1 MVADKGKKTES
12 GPEEP
17 EDLENFENL
26 GEVTIT
32 LGLEE
37 LSAINL
43 LRQEDESAMDVIRRA
58 LQDSLEYGV
67 MKHVLSSVDSR
78 IAELSNRYKT
88 TKSSII
94 NFRYDVGSG
103 LRSPEEL
110 RKKEDKSAKTTNLKA
125 SLEKKWAELENSKN
139 SD

>member
-43 LRQEDESAMDVIRRA
+43 LRQEEESAMDVIRRA

>member
-1 MVADKGKKTES
+1 MVSNKGKKTEPA
-12 GPEEP
+12 PEDP
-17 EDLENFENL
+17 EDLEDLE
-26 GEVTIT
+26 EVTIT
-32 LGLEE
+32 LGLDE

-67 MKHVLSSVDSR
+67 MKHVLSSVDTR

-110 RKKEDKSAKTTNLKA
+110 RRKEDKSAKTTNLKA
-125 SLEKKWAELENSKN
+125 SLEKKWAELENAKN
-139 SD
+139 SE

>member
-1 MVADKGKKTES
+1 MPTKKQKRI
-12 GPEEP
+12 EP
-17 EDLENFENL
+17 ENDDFGLE
-26 GEVTIT
+26 EVSIT
-32 LGLEE
+32 LGLDE

-43 LRQEDESAMDVIRRA
+43 LRQESETALDVIRRA

-67 MKHVLSSVDSR
+67 MKHVLSSVDTR

-94 NFRYDVGSG
+94 NFRYDVGTG

-110 RKKEDKSAKTTNLKA
+110 RKKDDKSAKTTNLKA
-125 SLEKKWAELENSKN
+125 ALEKKWAEIEKTNNSE
-139 SD
+139 

>member
-17 EDLENFENL
+17 EDLENFEDL
-26 GEVTIT
+26 EEVTIT

-43 LRQEDESAMDVIRRA
+43 LRQEQESALDVIRRA

-94 NFRYDVGSG
+94 NFRYDVGNG

-110 RKKEDKSAKTTNLKA
+110 RRKEDKSAKTTNLKA
-125 SLEKKWAELENSKN
+125 SLEKKWAELENAKN

>member
-1 MVADKGKKTES
+1 MASKRQKKF
-12 GPEEP
+12 EP
-17 EDLENFENL
+17 ENENFDLEE
-26 GEVTIT
+26 EVTIT
-32 LGLEE
+32 LGLDE

-43 LRQEDESAMDVIRRA
+43 LRQENETALEVIRRA

-67 MKHVLSSVDSR
+67 MKHVLSSVDTR

-94 NFRYDVGSG
+94 NFRYDVGNG

-110 RKKEDKSAKTTNLKA
+110 RKKEDKSAKTTNLKTA
-125 SLEKKWAELENSKN
+125 LEKKWAEIEKSNN

>member
-1 MVADKGKKTES
+1 MNDMPSKETKNSRLSDEEFEELTEVS
-12 GPEEP
+12 
-17 EDLENFENL
+17 
-26 GEVTIT
+26 IT
-32 LGLEE
+32 LGLDE

-43 LRQEDESAMDVIRRA
+43 LRQEDESALDVIRRA

-94 NFRYDVGSG
+94 NFRYDVANG
-103 LRSPEEL
+103 LRSPEEM
-110 RKKEDKSAKTTNLKA
+110 RKKEDKSEKTTNLKTA
-125 SLEKKWAELENSKN
+125 LEKKWAELENTNN

>member
-1 MVADKGKKTES
+1 MASKRPKKI
-12 GPEEP
+12 EP
-17 EDLENFENL
+17 ENDAFELE
-26 GEVTIT
+26 EVTIT
-32 LGLEE
+32 LGLDE

-43 LRQEDESAMDVIRRA
+43 LRQENETALDVIRRA

-94 NFRYDVGSG
+94 NFRYDVGNG

-110 RKKEDKSAKTTNLKA
+110 RKKEDKSTKTTNLKTA
-125 SLEKKWAELENSKN
+125 LEKKWAEIENTKN

>member
-1 MVADKGKKTES
+1 MMNDMPAKRTTNGE
-12 GPEEP
+12 PHNEELD
-17 EDLENFENL
+17 ELI
-26 GEVTIT
+26 EVTIT
-32 LGLEE
+32 LGPDE

-43 LRQEDESAMDVIRRA
+43 LRQENESAMDVIRRA

-94 NFRYDVGSG
+94 NFRYDVENG

-110 RKKEDKSAKTTNLKA
+110 RKKEDKSAKTTSLKTA
-125 SLEKKWAELENSKN
+125 LEKKWAELENTN
-139 SD
+139 NNE

>member
-1 MVADKGKKTES
+1 MPSKKSKNSKQED
-12 GPEEP
+12 
-17 EDLENFENL
+17 EDL
-26 GEVTIT
+26 GELTEITIT
-32 LGLEE
+32 LGLDE

-43 LRQEDESAMDVIRRA
+43 LRQEDESVLDVIRRS

-94 NFRYDVGSG
+94 NFRYDVGEG

-110 RKKEDKSAKTTNLKA
+110 RKREDKSVKTTNLKVA
-125 SLEKKWAELENSKN
+125 LEKKWAEVEKADNK
-139 SD
+139 

>member
-1 MVADKGKKTES
+1 MVSKKERKTES
-12 GPEEP
+12 EPEEP
-17 EDLENFENL
+17 EDLDELEEL
-26 GEVTIT
+26 SIT

-43 LRQEDESAMDVIRRA
+43 LRQEEESALDVIRRA

-67 MKHVLSSVDSR
+67 MKHVLSSVDTR

-110 RKKEDKSAKTTNLKA
+110 RRKEDKSAKTTSLKA
-125 SLEKKWAELENSKN
+125 SLEKKWAELENAKN
-139 SD
+139 SE

>member
-1 MVADKGKKTES
+1 MKIMVSNKGKKTEPKPED
-12 GPEEP
+12 PEEL
-17 EDLENFENL
+17 EDLE
-26 GEVTIT
+26 EVSIT

-43 LRQEDESAMDVIRRA
+43 LRQENESALDVIRRA

-110 RKKEDKSAKTTNLKA
+110 RRKEDKSAKTTNLKA
-125 SLEKKWAELENSKN
+125 QLEKKWAELENAKN
-139 SD
+139 PD

>member
-1 MVADKGKKTES
+1 MASKRQKKS
-12 GPEEP
+12 EP
-17 EDLENFENL
+17 ENETFDLEED
-26 GEVTIT
+26 VTIT
-32 LGLEE
+32 LGLDE

-43 LRQEDESAMDVIRRA
+43 LRQENETALDVIRRA

-67 MKHVLSSVDSR
+67 MKHVLSSVDTR

-94 NFRYDVGSG
+94 NFRYDVGNG

-110 RKKEDKSAKTTNLKA
+110 RKKEDKSTKTTNLKTA
-125 SLEKKWAELENSKN
+125 LEKKWAEVEKANN
-139 SD
+139 TD

>member
-1 MVADKGKKTES
+1 MVSKKGKKTEAERENPDELQ
-12 GPEEP
+12 GMD
-17 EDLENFENL
+17 DLE
-26 GEVTIT
+26 EVNIT

-43 LRQEDESAMDVIRRA
+43 LRQENESALDVIRRA

-94 NFRYDVGSG
+94 NFRYDVESG

-125 SLEKKWAELENSKN
+125 SLEKKWAEIEKAKN
-139 SD
+139 TE

>member
-1 MVADKGKKTES
+1 MPSKKSKNSTQED
-12 GPEEP
+12 
-17 EDLENFENL
+17 EDL
-26 GEVTIT
+26 GELTEITIT
-32 LGLEE
+32 LGLDE

-43 LRQEDESAMDVIRRA
+43 LRQEDESVLDVIRRS

-94 NFRYDVGSG
+94 NFRYDVGEG

-110 RKKEDKSAKTTNLKA
+110 RKREDKSVKTTNLKVA
-125 SLEKKWAELENSKN
+125 LEKKWAEVEKADNK
-139 SD
+139 

>member
-1 MVADKGKKTES
+1 MNDMPTKKQKRI
-12 GPEEP
+12 EP
-17 EDLENFENL
+17 ENDDFGLE
-26 GEVTIT
+26 EVSIT
-32 LGLEE
+32 LGLDE

-43 LRQEDESAMDVIRRA
+43 LRQESETALDVIRRA

-67 MKHVLSSVDSR
+67 MKHVLSSVDTR

-94 NFRYDVGSG
+94 NFRYDVGTG

-110 RKKEDKSAKTTNLKA
+110 RKKDDKSAKTTNLKA
-125 SLEKKWAELENSKN
+125 ALEKKWAEIEKTNNSE
-139 SD
+139 

>member
-1 MVADKGKKTES
+1 MASEGQKKS
-12 GPEEP
+12 EP
-17 EDLENFENL
+17 ENENFDLEE
-26 GEVTIT
+26 EITIT
-32 LGLEE
+32 LGLDE

-43 LRQEDESAMDVIRRA
+43 LRTENESVLDVIRRA

-67 MKHVLSSVDSR
+67 MKHVLSSVDTR

-94 NFRYDVGSG
+94 NFRYDVGNG

-110 RKKEDKSAKTTNLKA
+110 RKKEDKSAKTTSLKTA
-125 SLEKKWAELENSKN
+125 LEKKWAEVEKSNN

>member
-1 MVADKGKKTES
+1 MPSKKAKNT
-12 GPEEP
+12 GPTD
-17 EDLENFENL
+17 EDFDELTH
-26 GEVTIT
+26 VSIT
-32 LGLEE
+32 LGLDE

-43 LRQEDESAMDVIRRA
+43 LRQENESALDVIRRA

-67 MKHVLSSVDSR
+67 MKHVLSSVDTR

-110 RKKEDKSAKTTNLKA
+110 RRKEDKSAKTTNLKSA
-125 SLEKKWAELENSKN
+125 LEKKWAELEKSNSN
-139 SD
+139 E